1 MPLKLNIGLCR
12 KIGQPDF
19 GSVGAT
25 CNVELEIDQGLLE
38 HDLESFHAKVNG
50 AYVACSQAINDELAR
65 QQGPSASPAPATSS
79 NGNGNGHGSQQA
91 YNGGNGSGDGSNGRG
106 RHVTDKQLAYVR
118 QLAGQIDALGTR
130 RLDPLANRLYGKTAT
145 ELSSFEGSQLIDAL
159 KEIKA
164 GRTALPAD
172 LDGATS

>member
-79 NGNGNGHGSQQA
+79 NGNGNGHVSFFSDTINFLTWRRLGSI
-91 YNGGNGSGDGSNGRG
+91 GDG
-106 RHVTDKQLAYVR
+106 VP
-118 QLAGQIDALGTR
+118 I
-130 RLDPLANRLYGKTAT
+130 
-145 ELSSFEGSQLIDAL
+145 ELE
-159 KEIKA
+159 
-164 GRTALPAD
+164 
-172 LDGATS
+172 